1 VKDAASNTPPSIQV
15 AVVVERVA
23 EPNQWQ
29 AWAHRVVDV
38 VPDEATF
45 HRASGEALIK
55 LHDDGK
61 VSRWLYPGFTLALHA
76 DECKGYFL
84 NLTSGAPAWFVSLR
98 PSDDPRTID
107 VSAVSVS
114 YIEADRRM
122 AADEAVEVLPLPD
135 ELCEWLRVFTN
146 EHFVP
151 DEPRRVRAQSFLTPE
166 QRAALGPA
174 ADQGPGQGPRKGRR
188 G

>member
-1 VKDAASNTPPSIQV
+1 MVQKAAANSPPSIQV
-15 AVVVERVA
+15 AVVVERTA
-23 EPNQWQ
+23 RPNQWQ
-29 AWAHRVVDV
+29 EWTHRVVEV
-38 VPDEATF
+38 VPDETTF
-45 HRASGEALIK
+45 HRAKGEGPVK

-61 VSRWLYPGFTLALHA
+61 TSRWLYPGFTLALHA

-84 NLTSGAPAWFVSLR
+84 NLTSGAPAWFVSWR
-98 PSDDPRTID
+98 PSEDPSTIE

-114 YIEADRRM
+114 YVEADRRM
-122 AADEAVEVLPLPD
+122 AADEGVEVLPLPD

-151 DEPRRVRAQSFLTPE
+151 DEPRRVRAQSFMTPE
-166 QRAALGPA
+166 QRAAHGDA
-174 ADQGPGQGPRKGRR
+174 PGQGSKRSRR